1 MDCFWQN
8 LTNSSCISCQWVF
21 VPSVPLLPP
30 PPTAFWDAYGSSTYP
45 PRNVCFPRC
54 MKGFSS
60 PALWRETAN
69 GFHKPLIQTPVVST
83 CPSWSSTFGVNGRL
97 KKPNGRTEV
106 YVGEGAVPKG
116 TFFFKFGSFF
126 GFDKLRLFSWFLPS
140 GPFWR
145 TLNNFWGNSHIE
157 SRTTKTHFWASWPFH
172 GWVSLEV
179 SSRIWGRRLEYW
191 NVSSKGEFWLLVNET

>member
-45 PRNVCFPRC
+45 PRSVSFPRC

-69 GFHKPLIQTPVVST
+69 GFHKPLKQTPVVST

-97 KKPNGRTEV
+97 KKPN
-106 YVGEGAVPKG
+106 VPRSMLAKVPCPREL
-116 TFFFKFGSFF
+116 FFQVWKFFRLWKAEALLMFF
-126 GFDKLRLFSWFLPS
+126 
-140 GPFWR
+140 
-145 TLNNFWGNSHIE
+145 
-157 SRTTKTHFWASWPFH
+157 AQWPF
-172 GWVSLEV
+172 LANFEQ
-179 SSRIWGRRLEYW
+179 LL
-191 NVSSKGEFWLLVNET
+191 GEIPRKKVGQKNTLLSFMAIS